1 MHCIFT
7 GKAMKFINHSYRNCI
22 LTFISAEIFS
32 FNVPVSEDL
41 RRKAEQAN
49 VVIKENNV
57 IYTLIDQL
65 NESANSRIP
74 PFMEEDKKG
83 RCQIFL
89 SNGERIKMELKLIQ
103 IIHGTLFPTHPNLSI
118 ALFDF

>member
-1 MHCIFT
+1 M
-7 GKAMKFINHSYRNCI
+7 
-22 LTFISAEIFS
+22 
-32 FNVPVSEDL
+32 
-41 RRKAEQAN
+41 
-49 VVIKENNV
+49 
-57 IYTLIDQL
+57 IYTLIDEL

-118 ALFDF
+118 TCTLFHFFNYTTLIVFALSYSSVNQDTRTLYVNVKLFCLFTLLIISFE

>member
-1 MHCIFT
+1 M
-7 GKAMKFINHSYRNCI
+7 
-22 LTFISAEIFS
+22 TFISAEIFS

-57 IYTLIDQL
+57 IYTLIDEL

-83 RCQIFL
+83 RCQIIF
-89 SNGERIKMELKLIQ
+89 E
-103 IIHGTLFPTHPNLSI
+103 
-118 ALFDF
+118 

>member
-1 MHCIFT
+1 M
-7 GKAMKFINHSYRNCI
+7 
-22 LTFISAEIFS
+22 
-32 FNVPVSEDL
+32 

-57 IYTLIDQL
+57 IYTLIDEL

-83 RCQIFL
+83 KCQIFL
-89 SNGERIKMELKLIQ
+89 SNGEGIKIESEVDSS
-103 IIHGTLFPTHPNLSI
+103 NS
-118 ALFDF
+118 